1 VGALGAD
8 PGMPA
13 SPGVD
18 APAVAAPLL
27 QILRE
32 AGYQPTLDA
41 RAGEPG
47 PEIVQAAGDG
57 GYDLVVLGASAGGLL
72 RRTVLG
78 SAGRTVLAT
87 SPVPVLIVR

>member
-1 VGALGAD
+1 
-8 PGMPA
+8 
-13 SPGVD
+13 
-18 APAVAAPLL
+18 
-27 QILRE
+27 
-32 AGYQPTLDA
+32 
-41 RAGEPG
+41 
-47 PEIVQAAGDG
+47 VQAAGDG

>member
-1 VGALGAD
+1 
-8 PGMPA
+8 
-13 SPGVD
+13 
-18 APAVAAPLL
+18 
-27 QILRE
+27 
-32 AGYQPTLDA
+32 TLDA

-57 GYDLVVLGASAGGLL
+57 GYDLVVLGASEGGLL

-78 SAGRTVLAT
+78 SVGRTVLAA